1 MRNQKQLSFWTS
13 LRCAATGI
21 GEAFR
26 SQRNIRIQFAM
37 TLITVVCGFAFQIS
51 RLEWCLITLSIAGVL
66 VTEMIN
72 TSIEAVVD
80 LASPEHHDLARTA
93 KDVAAGAVLC
103 AAGTAV
109 VIGLLVFVPHLL
121 EFIASLK

>member
-1 MRNQKQLSFWTS
+1 MRNQKQHSFWTS
-13 LRCAATGI
+13 LRCAVTGV

-26 SQRNIRIQFAM
+26 SQRNVRIQFAM
-37 TLITVVCGFAFQIS
+37 TVVAAACGLAFQIS
-51 RLEWCLITLSIAGVL
+51 RLEWCLITLVIAGVL
-66 VTEMIN
+66 VTELIN

-103 AAGTAV
+103 AAGAAIV
-109 VIGLLVFVPHLL
+109 VGILVFAPYLL
-121 EFIASLK
+121 TVIASQK